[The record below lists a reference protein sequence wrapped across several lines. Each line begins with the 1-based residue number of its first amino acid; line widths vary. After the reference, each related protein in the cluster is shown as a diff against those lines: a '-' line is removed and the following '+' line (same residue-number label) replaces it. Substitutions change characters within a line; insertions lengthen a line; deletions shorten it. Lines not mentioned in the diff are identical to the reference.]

1 MSKSRSSKTF
11 LFLSIFAA
19 FSGGLLLSWT
29 LTEPAPE
36 PISAHLLPPSP
47 KEQAPTVIVEK
58 AGLSDPALEVIAEL
72 RVQLTTLSLRLTELS
87 SQQAEF
93 STILAQSLPEDESG
107 ASFEL
112 GEQDAAS
119 IPIHVEGPEHR
130 EKLSDAIEEHIYSG
144 DPDEDWS
151 NLARSEFE
159 RELTKRAVDSLE
171 VGEVHCVEALCR
183 IEFVIHDPIRAFH
196 DTSLV
201 MPKIFPWEAETF
213 TVVGENDPSRVTL
226 YAAREGYSLLDLD
239 ESEGDG

>member
-11 LFLSIFAA
+11 LLLTVFAA

-29 LTEPAPE
+29 LTEPTPE
-36 PISAHLLPPSP
+36 PTSLRLSTPPPREVVIS
-47 KEQAPTVIVEK
+47 TRVEK

-72 RVQLTTLSLRLTELS
+72 RVQLNTLSLHLTELS
-87 SQQAEF
+87 RQQAAF

-112 GEQDAAS
+112 GEQDAAA

-130 EKLSDAIEEHIYSG
+130 KQLSNSIEEHIYSG

-151 NLARSEFE
+151 SFARSEFE
-159 RELTKRAVDSLE
+159 RELTERAVESLE

-196 DTSLV
+196 DSTLV
-201 MPKIFPWEAETF
+201 MPEIFPWEAETF

-239 ESEGDG
+239 ESESDW